1 VCDVIP
7 PFVAT
12 NMLSSQ
18 KNTANIMQRL
28 GVNLSAEDGVAV
40 IDKQVRQHKTHR
52 TVSVFYGLLHS
63 LSDVS
68 PAYINRLV
76 MTFLSR

>member
-1 VCDVIP
+1 MP

-12 NMLSSQ
+12 NMLNWQ

-28 GVNLSAEDGVAV
+28 GVNLSAEDVVAV

-52 TVSVFYGLLHS
+52 TVSVLYGLFHS

-68 PAYINRLV
+68 SVYINRLV